1 MVDKDDWT
9 PDMEIFLDK
18 IRQNCVILCEQ
29 HKQQYLYLQS
39 WLKYFRL
46 PCIVLSSINAVASI
60 GLQAYVNQQHVSL
73 INCLISLITTIITST
88 ELYLQIEKQMS
99 VELDVSKD
107 YYILSIDIHKIL
119 GLNKENR
126 NIDASTY
133 LDSCMSNY
141 KNLFMHSMVL
151 QKRIKDKLITL
162 DCDMISPDIPAFTDL
177 PCKDSKDIIDFAS
190 RNEYFIDI
198 PPSSV
203 QGQVQAPAQE
213 NTNLNNNINHINHI
227 NHQTSETNN
236 LEDTKGIICN
246 EETCNVK
253 NTLFTYWF
261 KKL

>member
-60 GLQAYVNQQHVSL
+60 GLQSYVNQQHVSL

-133 LDSCMSNY
+133 LDSCMSSY

-151 QKRIKDKLITL
+151 QKRIKDKLIIL

-177 PCKDSKDIIDFAS
+177 PCKDSKDIIDYAS

-198 PPSSV
+198 PPPSPPS
-203 QGQVQAPAQE
+203 QASE
-213 NTNLNNNINHINHI
+213 NNNTNTNFNTNNN
-227 NHQTSETNN
+227 TNDN
-236 LEDTKGIICN
+236 TNIDHTKDIICN

-253 NTLFTYWF
+253 NTFLSYWF
-261 KKL
+261 KKQ

>member
-9 PDMEIFLDK
+9 PDMEVFLDK

-60 GLQAYVNQQHVSL
+60 GLQSYVNQKHVSL

-133 LDSCMSNY
+133 LDSCMSSY

-162 DCDMISPDIPAFTDL
+162 DCDMISPDVPAFTDL
-177 PCKDSKDIIDFAS
+177 PCKDSNDIIDIAS
-190 RNEYFIDI
+190 RNEYFID
-198 PPSSV
+198 V
-203 QGQVQAPAQE
+203 DLLTQDDKT
-213 NTNLNNNINHINHI
+213 NTNKEKDNKQIDNQKNNEMDNQMDINKM
-227 NHQTSETNN
+227 E
-236 LEDTKGIICN
+236 CN
-246 EETCNVK
+246 EEMCSVK
-253 NTLFTYWF
+253 TTFFSYWF
-261 KKL
+261 KR

>member
-29 HKQQYLYLQS
+29 HKRQYLYLQS

-60 GLQAYVNQQHVSL
+60 GLQSYVNQKHVSL

-133 LDSCMSNY
+133 LDSCMSSY
-141 KNLFMHSMVL
+141 KNLYMHSMVL

-177 PCKDSKDIIDFAS
+177 PCKDSNDIIDYAS
-190 RNEYFIDI
+190 RNEYFIDMDETI
-198 PPSSV
+198 RKNKNEVDKNEIVEESNNKN
-203 QGQVQAPAQE
+203 QE
-213 NTNLNNNINHINHI
+213 N
-227 NHQTSETNN
+227 QQSKETNQ
-236 LEDTKGIICN
+236 IICN
-246 EETCNVK
+246 EDVCNVK
-253 NTLFTYWF
+253 NTFFSYWF
-261 KKL
+261 VKKV